1 MTTATELMLRLVDF
15 AVARN
20 LVAPIDR
27 PEALNRLLEI
37 MGMDAPRGR
46 KLNTSPRRFPK
57 PPRAI
62 WSCAPSPVSAAS
74 SRTAASAGICSPP
87 LMGALTPSPAEVR
100 A

>member
-20 LVAPIDR
+20 LVTPIDR
-27 PEALNRLLEI
+27 PYALNRLLEI
-37 MGMDAPRGR
+37 MGMDAPEEI
-46 KLNTSPRRFPK
+46 NTSPRRFPK

-62 WSCAPSPVSAAS
+62 WSRCAPSPVSAAS

-87 LMGALTPSPAEVR
+87 S
-100 A
+100 